1 MAQSEA
7 ERLEF
12 ALDDLLA
19 ASLPHEG
26 TDPVIVEA
34 DDAELKLL
42 LVDHSARWRVLTGPQ
57 TMVIVAVLELGK
69 YFHIAWAVSD
79 EEDTAIQ
86 QLLHGG
92 SSLQLRITSRTQGT
106 LELTAP
112 PFPSDLRPQ
121 LVTPYL
127 PVSAA

>member
-26 TDPVIVEA
+26 ADPVIVEA

-42 LVDHSARWRVLTGPQ
+42 RVDHTACWRVLTGPQ

-79 EEDTAIQ
+79 EEEAAIQ
-86 QLLHGG
+86 RLLRAGT
-92 SSLQLRITSRTQGT
+92 SLQLRITSRTQGT
-106 LELTAP
+106 LEITAP
-112 PFPSDLRPQ
+112 PFPTDLRPQ
-121 LVTPYL
+121 LTTPYL
-127 PVSAA
+127 PVNAA